1 MSLLTVNLNPAPPL
15 LDFGLI
21 VERVCGEDLLK
32 LDFQRYKKTVRKF
45 PYSLYSV
52 R

>member
-21 VERVCGEDLLK
+21 VERVCGENLLK
-32 LDFQRYKKTVRKF
+32 LDFPKIQKDCKEI
-45 PYSLYSV
+45 SLQSL
-52 R
+52 